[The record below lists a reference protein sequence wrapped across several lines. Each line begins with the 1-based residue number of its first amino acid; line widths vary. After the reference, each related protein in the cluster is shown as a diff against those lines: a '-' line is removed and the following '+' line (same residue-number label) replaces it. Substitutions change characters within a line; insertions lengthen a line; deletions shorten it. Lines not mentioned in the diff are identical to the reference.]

1 MAAAA
6 ALAAKH
12 GVGVHVHVA
21 EAIDDAAA
29 GARLEKYATDDWLLV
44 HTVHLD
50 RALRGRIAHNPRSN
64 MNNGVGYAKPTTK
77 PNKVM
82 LGSDGIGS
90 DMAEESRLAYARLR
104 EFDGGATPEVVQ
116 GWMQN
121 AREAFPESKEDV
133 VTWRYPAADSP
144 WHGAFTTGMRV

>member
-1 MAAAA
+1 MCSSD
-6 ALAAKH
+6 L
-12 GVGVHVHVA
+12 
-21 EAIDDAAA
+21 
-29 GARLEKYATDDWLLV
+29 
-44 HTVHLD
+44 
-50 RALRGRIAHNPRSN
+50 
-64 MNNGVGYAKPTTK
+64 
-77 PNKVM
+77 KVM

-121 AREAFPESKEDV
+121 AREAFPESKDDV

-144 WHGAFTTGMRV
+144 WHGAFTTGMRVERVVAGGTTIVDRGTTVLVDEDEVRAKAGEAAKKLHQRLENM